1 MPNSPPLFLPK
12 PPQSTSDIGAIKR
25 WLYLVYL
32 SIFNSA
38 GIVVPIPITEGGTGA
53 DNLSDAQTNL
63 GIIPLP
69 IAGDSDLV
77 LQTNGSNDPVWSTHK
92 LIMGGDINVEN
103 ALTTTGDS
111 PLTLTVLG
119 ITDSTLPA
127 GTHSLAPLDSPT
139 FTGGLNLSSSEPTG
153 QLLSVINT
161 ATTGTP
167 TAGVLVYSQV
177 TGGGYPYVTFLMTAP
192 TKIFTVGIDPSD
204 FGFKVCRDAS
214 TSSVVDF
221 SISTAGIATF
231 TNTVNANIT
240 GNAGTVTTAAT
251 RVVYVDAQGGNDTTG
266 NGSSIQPY
274 ATVAKANSVITT
286 ASASNLYTIVSQG
299 NFAESPVVKPFVSIF
314 GYGNQASQFIGMTL
328 DSSWSSTTLPKVCLS
343 NLRLSGNLNFSVTT
357 GASAFRI
364 DIDNVDVV
372 GTTTLTGRSGSDFYY
387 LENCELVGAVTIQ
400 DCLFQSY
407 NNVYDSAVLYRN
419 SIAPGSSLMQ
429 SAGDLFNG
437 ALNVTAGAAQ
447 TIIAFVNNS
456 SVTGGSTV
464 TGATANITYTPGTYG
479 TGTVTLV
486 TGGTSTVV
494 NTISLKDGG
503 TNASLTASNGGIFY
517 STATAGAILSGTAT
531 AGQIIRSGAN
541 AAPSWS
547 TTTYPATDAI
557 NTIRYFS
564 SANVAGNIA
573 AAASSV
579 LITSAGDVPSLSQTL
594 PTAVQNNITAVNS
607 AANTLSIGG
616 SVKTF
621 TSGTAN
627 VPSYSAVTAFSP
639 GLSFGGA
646 TTGIVYTQQSGFYR
660 TTTYPNGT
668 IETAVWG
675 IVRISSKGSATGTAR
690 LTTLPTAGGANNS
703 NTYAPFFPA
712 GITVAA
718 GAIPFL
724 QLVNFASTA
733 IITSTNFNG
742 GAFTAVTDAQFANTA
757 SVAFNF
763 TYWNN

>member
-12 PPQSTSDIGAIKR
+12 PPQNTSDIGAIKR

-32 SIFNSA
+32 SIYNSA

-69 IAGDSDLV
+69 IAGDTDLV
-77 LQTNGSNDPVWSTHK
+77 LQTNGSNDPVWSTYK

-103 ALTTTGDS
+103 ALTTTGDF
-111 PLTLTVLG
+111 PLTLTALG

-139 FTGGLNLSSSEPTG
+139 FTGSVNLNSSETAG

-167 TAGVLVYSQV
+167 TAGVLIYSQV
-177 TGGGYPYVTFLMTAP
+177 TGGGYPYITFLMTAP

-231 TNTVNANIT
+231 TNTVNANIS
-240 GNAGTVTTAAT
+240 GNAATVTTIPALT
-251 RVVYVDAQGGNDTTG
+251 GDITT
-266 NGSSIQPY
+266 NGS
-274 ATVAKANSVITT
+274 TN
-286 ASASNLYTIVSQG
+286 
-299 NFAESPVVKPFVSIF
+299 
-314 GYGNQASQFIGMTL
+314 
-328 DSSWSSTTLPKVCLS
+328 
-343 NLRLSGNLNFSVTT
+343 VTT
-357 GASAFRI
+357 
-364 DIDNVDVV
+364 
-372 GTTTLTGRSGSDFYY
+372 
-387 LENCELVGAVTIQ
+387 
-400 DCLFQSY
+400 Y
-407 NNVYDSAVLYRN
+407 NNVVPLSK
-419 SIAPGSSLMQ
+419 SL
-429 SAGDLFNG
+429 N
-437 ALNVTAGAAQ
+437 
-447 TIIAFVNNS
+447 
-456 SVTGGSTV
+456 
-464 TGATANITYTPGTYG
+464 AN
-479 TGTVTLV
+479 
-486 TGGTSTVV
+486 
-494 NTISLKDGG
+494 
-503 TNASLTASNGGIFY
+503 LTASNGGIFY

-564 SANVAGNIA
+564 SANVAGNIT

-742 GAFTAVTDAQFANTA
+742 GAFAAVTDAQFANTA